1 MEYFKGII
9 MRMIIKIKKWL
20 KKNLIIKE
28 KKIAINSFMIEN
40 PNYGKYSIGTGS
52 YGFPKILDWNDN
64 AELVIGKYCSF
75 AADVSIL
82 LGGEH
87 HSDWITTYP
96 FSSLNENMSD
106 MECNRKSKGDVIIG
120 NDVWIGFNVIIL
132 SGVKI
137 GNGAIVGAGSTVIK
151 DVPNYSIFAGNP
163 AKLIRFR
170 FDNETIEKLNK
181 IAWWD
186 WSIQKIEQNKHLFLS
201 NMTEDF
207 LKIHS
212 K

>member
-1 MEYFKGII
+1 MNVTV
-9 MRMIIKIKKWL
+9 RIKKWI
-20 KKNLIIKE
+20 KKKLGINE
-28 KKIAINSFMIEN
+28 KKTLISGFMIDN
-40 PNYGKYSIGTGS
+40 PNYEKYSIGIGS

-75 AADVSIL
+75 ATNVSIL

-96 FSSLNENMSD
+96 FSSFNENMSD
-106 MECNRKSKGDVIIG
+106 MKCNRKSKGDVVIG
-120 NDVWIGFNVIIL
+120 NDVWIGYNVTIL

-137 GNGAIVGAGSTVIK
+137 GNGAIIGAGSTVIK
-151 DVPNYSIFAGNP
+151 DVPDYSIFAGNP

-170 FDNETIEKLNK
+170 FDNGTIEKLNH
-181 IAWWD
+181 IMWWD
-186 WSIQKIEQNKHLFLS
+186 WPIQKIEQNKHLFLS
-201 NMTEDF
+201 NKIEDF
-207 LKIHS
+207 LKIHL